1 MSAQQFEKGS
11 IPQGS
16 TQDQPRPGLQH
27 KLEEEPSNTLLPLI
41 PNSSDQVIEYR
52 AAGKLDGKVAL
63 ITGGD
68 SGIGRAVAILYAL
81 EGCKGLVLSYLAE
94 EEKDVQHTA
103 ELIQQRAPNTRVVP
117 VATDLRKEA
126 NARNLI
132 AKTLSEFGQLDILV
146 NNAGT
151 QKAVEKIEELDPQQW
166 RDTFDLNIH
175 GLFYLT
181 QEAVKHMKP
190 GAVVINNASVNHYVG
205 KPELV
210 DYTATKGAI
219 VAFTRALSNQ
229 IVGRLGIRVN
239 AVCPGPIW
247 TPLIVATMTDA
258 DKKEFGV
265 STPIG
270 RAGQPS
276 EVAACFVFLASPD
289 SSYISGSCLHPNGGV
304 ITNS

>member
-1 MSAQQFEKGS
+1 MSAQQFAKDHV
-11 IPQGS
+11 PAGS

-27 KLEEEPSNTLLPLI
+27 KLEEEPTNTLLPAA
-41 PNSSDQVIEYR
+41 PNSGTAVEYR
-52 AAGKLDGKVAL
+52 AAGKLEGKVAL

-68 SGIGRAVAILYAL
+68 SGIGRAIAILFAL
-81 EGCKGLVLSYLAE
+81 EGCKGLVLSYLKE
-94 EEKDVQHTA
+94 EQKDVDGTI
-103 ELIQQRAPNTRVVP
+103 EIIRKKAPNTRVVA

-126 NARNLI
+126 NARELVQRVI
-132 AKTLSEFGQLDILV
+132 SEFGQLDCLC

-151 QKAVEKIEELDPQQW
+151 QMAVEKIEDLSPQQW

-181 QEAVKHMKP
+181 QEAVKNMKP
-190 GAVVINNASVNHYVG
+190 GSTIINNASVNHFIG

-219 VAFTRALSNQ
+219 IAFTRALSNQ

-239 AVCPGPIW
+239 AVAPGPIW

-270 RAGQPS
+270 RGGQPS
-276 EVAACFVFLASPD
+276 EVATSSVFLASPD
-289 SSYISGSCLHPNGGV
+289 SSYISGSTLHPNGGV
-304 ITNS
+304 MTNS